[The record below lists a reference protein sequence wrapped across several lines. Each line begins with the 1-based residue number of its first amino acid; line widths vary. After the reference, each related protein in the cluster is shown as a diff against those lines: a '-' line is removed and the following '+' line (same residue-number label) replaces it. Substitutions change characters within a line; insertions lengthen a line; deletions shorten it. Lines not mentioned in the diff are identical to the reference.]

1 MRGCDHHGDHDHGH
15 NHGDHDHQ
23 GHNHADHAH
32 HGHSHS
38 HGHSHAPDHFGR
50 AFAVGMTMNLAF
62 VVAEA
67 FYGIF
72 GHSLALLADAGHNMS
87 DVLGLAAA
95 WLAAWLGYKAPSAR
109 YTYGFR
115 RSSILA
121 ALGNATLLLLVTG
134 AIAWEAVLR
143 LFNPEQPEAGV
154 IMVVA
159 AVGII
164 INGGTALMFMSGRKT
179 DLNLRA
185 AFVHMASDAL
195 VQLGTVMA
203 GVVIMFTGWS
213 RIDPLVSLVISIV
226 IVMGTW
232 SILRDAINLSL
243 DAVPENIDP
252 SRVQAYLQGLP
263 GIVAVH
269 DLHIWALSTTDS
281 ALTAHL
287 VQQSDGGAL
296 TPPPDIAADIKAR
309 FGINHVTIQMETES
323 MADLCTLMPE
333 SVI

>member
-1 MRGCDHHGDHDHGH
+1 MRGSEHHGDHDHHGH
-15 NHGDHDHQ
+15 NHDHSNDHS
-23 GHNHADHAH
+23 HDH
-32 HGHSHS
+32 HGHSHGH
-38 HGHSHAPDHFGR
+38 HGHNHAPDHFGR
-50 AFAVGMTMNLAF
+50 AFAIGMSLNLAF
-62 VVAEA
+62 VIGEA
-67 FYGIF
+67 FYGVI
-72 GHSLALLADAGHNMS
+72 GHSLALLADAGHNIS
-87 DVLGLAAA
+87 DVLGLGAA
-95 WLAAWLGYKAPSAR
+95 WLAAWLGNKAPSAR

-143 LFNPEQPEAGV
+143 LFNPGQPEAGV

-164 INGGTALMFMSGRKT
+164 INGGTALMFMSGRKS

-195 VQLGTVMA
+195 VQFGTVMA
-203 GVVIMFTGWS
+203 GVVILLTGWN
-213 RIDPLVSLVISIV
+213 RVDPLVSLVISVV

-243 DAVPENIDP
+243 DAVPQNIDP
-252 SRVQAYLQGLP
+252 ALVQAHLRGLP
-263 GIVAVH
+263 GVVAVH

-287 VQQSDGGAL
+287 VQQGDAGAL
-296 TPPPDIAADIKAR
+296 TLPPDIAAGIKAR
-309 FGINHVTIQMETES
+309 FGISHVTIQMETES
-323 MADLCTLMPE
+323 MAGDCALMPE
-333 SVI
+333 NVI